1 MDQYSEDTWNSFRE
15 ELKTTKQK
23 IIYKNVTEDLSMKKK
38 RNKIINITR
47 VESTNCLS
55 RYKAKL
61 KFCSHSRQLKNIY
74 KNDS

>member
-38 RNKIINITR
+38 EI
-47 VESTNCLS
+47 
-55 RYKAKL
+55 KL
-61 KFCSHSRQLKNIY
+61 
-74 KNDS
+74 